1 MVFQSAMNALN
12 PVLPLEE
19 QFCDVIMRH
28 TSMTREQAKTRA
40 AGLLEI
46 VDIHPSRLHDYPH
59 QFSGGMR
66 QRLVIAIA
74 LALNPKMIIM
84 DEPTTA
90 LDVVVQREIL
100 QKIYA
105 LKEEFG
111 FAILFI
117 THDLS
122 LMVEFSD
129 RIGIMYSGEL
139 IEVAPAK
146 DILKSPYH
154 PYSRGLG
161 SSFPPLTG
169 PKTKLT
175 GIPGNPLNLLD
186 IPEGCRFQARC
197 ADVRDICRH
206 KPTKLREIEPN
217 RFSNCHLYGEPIAQM
232 KVS

>member
-12 PVLPLEE
+12 PVLPMEE

-28 TSMTREQAKTRA
+28 TTMTREQAIVRA
-40 AGLLEI
+40 QGLLEI
-46 VDIHPSRLHDYPH
+46 VDIHPSRLSDYPH

-111 FAILFI
+111 FSILFI

-139 IEVAPAK
+139 IEVASSK
-146 DILKSPYH
+146 EILTSPYH
-154 PYSRGLG
+154 PYTKGLG

-175 GIPGNPLNLLD
+175 GIPGNPLNLLE
-186 IPEGCRFQARC
+186 IPQGCRFQSRC
-197 ADVRDICRH
+197 TKTQDICF
-206 KPTKLREIEPN
+206 KQATQICEIEAGH
-217 RFSNCHLYGEPIAQM
+217 FSNCHLYTQPQYSE
-232 KVS
+232 SL

>member
-1 MVFQSAMNALN
+1 
-12 PVLPLEE
+12 
-19 QFCDVIMRH
+19 
-28 TSMTREQAKTRA
+28 
-40 AGLLEI
+40 
-46 VDIHPSRLHDYPH
+46 
-59 QFSGGMR
+59 
-66 QRLVIAIA
+66 
-74 LALNPKMIIM
+74 M

-111 FAILFI
+111 FSILFI

-139 IEVAPAK
+139 IEVAPSK
-146 DILKSPYH
+146 QILETPYH
-154 PYSRGLG
+154 PYTKGLG

-186 IPEGCRFQARC
+186 IPQGCRFQARC
-197 ADVRDICRH
+197 DRVHEACTKV
-206 KPTKLREIEPN
+206 PTVLRQIEHG
-217 RFSNCHLYGEPIAQM
+217 RFSNCHLYTQSNATI
-232 KVS
+232 KR